1 MAPVIG
7 LCVNGHGVN
16 QRKMVA
22 AAMMLASVVVHL
34 LPKPQFTGM
43 SRRLVFGAAAAA
55 TLAFPART
63 SAALPTGSREEMAT
77 CIIAAPGREPVSVPR
92 PRYTGAGDPSWI
104 YKETPLPL
112 FSPSSFPAS
121 WPYTDADFT
130 RIDEDADTRFYRVPK
145 LVYHID
151 EGAVCALMRYY
162 DAHIPDNSDVL
173 DIASSW

>member
-1 MAPVIG
+1 
-7 LCVNGHGVN
+7 
-16 QRKMVA
+16 
-22 AAMMLASVVVHL
+22 MLMLIASVIVHL
-34 LPKPQFTGM
+34 MPKPHCMDM
-43 SRRLVFGAAAAA
+43 SRRLVIGAAAAA
-55 TLAFPART
+55 TLASPART
-63 SAALPTGSREEMAT
+63 LAALPTDPREDTAT
-77 CIIAAPGREPVSVPR
+77 CVIVVPGREPVSVPR
-92 PRYTGAGDPSWI
+92 PRYTGAGDPSWM
-104 YKETPLPL
+104 YQEAPLPL

-130 RIDEDADTRFYRVPK
+130 RIDEEADTRFYRVPK